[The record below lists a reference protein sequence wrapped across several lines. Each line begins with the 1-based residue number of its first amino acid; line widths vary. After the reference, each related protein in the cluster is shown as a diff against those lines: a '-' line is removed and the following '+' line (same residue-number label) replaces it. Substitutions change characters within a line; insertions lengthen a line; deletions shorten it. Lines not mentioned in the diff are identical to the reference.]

1 LYLRNRVGLRA
12 AVAGPRPVLL
22 EHDPQH
28 LAAADRSATLDAS
41 VVGPSPQVEVEARL
55 RLTSIAASAKVA
67 VRPTSIPE
75 RRRSE
80 LPRIQCFIEAG
91 YARRGAF

>member
-1 LYLRNRVGLRA
+1 
-12 AVAGPRPVLL
+12 VAGPRPVLL
-22 EHDPQH
+22 EHDLQH
-28 LAAADRSATLDAS
+28 LAAADPSARLGGNL
-41 VVGPSPQVEVEARL
+41 VGASPQVEARL

-67 VRPTSIPE
+67 VETRVRLTSISE